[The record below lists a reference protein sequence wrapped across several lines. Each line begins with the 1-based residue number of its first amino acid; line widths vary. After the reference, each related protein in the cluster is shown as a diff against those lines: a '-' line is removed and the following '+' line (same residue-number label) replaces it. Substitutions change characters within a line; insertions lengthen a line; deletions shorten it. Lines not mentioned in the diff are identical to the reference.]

1 MIKNININPSRIGI
15 IKILN
20 MMGAD
25 IKFFNVKE
33 YKGEKI
39 GDIYIKSKK
48 SLKSISLN
56 PKFNSSAIDE
66 FLLIFLV
73 ASKCNGISTFKKLS
87 ELNKKESKRLDWGI
101 KILTLM
107 GIKVKKIK
115 NDGIKIWGDP
125 NLNLKKEITIKNF
138 LKDHRVF
145 MTSMIAALS
154 FGGIWNIFDPNSSK
168 TSFPSFLKILKNL
181 GAKF

>member
-1 MIKNININPSRIGI
+1 
-15 IKILN
+15 
-20 MMGAD
+20 
-25 IKFFNVKE
+25 
-33 YKGEKI
+33 
-39 GDIYIKSKK
+39 
-48 SLKSISLN
+48 
-56 PKFNSSAIDE
+56 
-66 FLLIFLV
+66 
-73 ASKCNGISTFKKLS
+73 
-87 ELNKKESKRLDWGI
+87 
-101 KILTLM
+101 M

-125 NLNLKKEITIKNF
+125 NLNLKKKITIKNF